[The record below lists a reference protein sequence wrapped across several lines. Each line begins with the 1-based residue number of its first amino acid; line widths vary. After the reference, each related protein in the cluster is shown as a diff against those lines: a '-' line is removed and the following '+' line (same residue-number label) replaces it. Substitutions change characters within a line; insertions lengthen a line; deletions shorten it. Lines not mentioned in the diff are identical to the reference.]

1 MSFNSI
7 NLADDICP
15 VSEFRADIN
24 SVLQKTKST
33 HRPIVL
39 TQHGKSTAI
48 LMDINDYQNL
58 LYERELLEEI
68 RIGIKQADEGKT
80 YTTKQARERVMK
92 RLQNA

>member
-1 MSFNSI
+1 MSYSQV
-7 NLADDICP
+7 NLAEDICP

-24 SVLQKTKST
+24 CILQKTKST

-68 RIGIKQADEGKT
+68 RVGIKQADEGKT
-80 YTTKQARERVMK
+80 YSTKQAKDRIMK
-92 RLQNA
+92 RFENA

>member
-1 MSFNSI
+1 MSYNQV
-7 NLADDICP
+7 NLAEDICP

-24 SVLQKTKST
+24 TVLQKTKTT

-48 LMDINDYQNL
+48 LMDIKEYQSL
-58 LYERELLEEI
+58 LYERELLDEI

-80 YTTKQARERVMK
+80 YSTKQAKERLMK
-92 RLQNA
+92 RFENA